1 MIECLARATPA
12 IWRVA
17 YAELKRKPTQ
27 SKGAK
32 LPIPPDLAVDYA
44 MKAKRDWTGCARLGT
59 AAIRRS
65 G

>member
-27 SKGAK
+27 SMGAK
-32 LPIPPDLAVDYA
+32 LPIPQDLAVDHA
-44 MKAKRDWTGCARLGT
+44 MKAKPVSYTHLT
-59 AAIRRS
+59 LPTIYS
-65 G
+65 V